1 MYCVQA
7 ILKSSHRKR
16 MTDDKKISQRCR
28 SHIILM
34 RLRRRVKKLQGDTAA
49 QKKTK
54 FTMLR
59 RLYILFCKVLKMAFY
74 RMNFFNIYPLVAR
87 LFVTDKEK
95 KG

>member
-59 RLYILFCKVLKMAFY
+59 RLYSIYSLLQSAKNGILSDELFQYISFSRPFIRY
-74 RMNFFNIYPLVAR
+74 R
-87 LFVTDKEK
+87 
-95 KG
+95 